1 MLDLEEL
8 VVDRLPDEL
17 GYMQPESINT
27 AGQISGN
34 IRTYDSSFGEA
45 FLLTPVSE

>member
-8 VVDRLPDEL
+8 VVDRPPEVL
-17 GYMQPESINT
+17 GNMQPECVNA
-27 AGQISGN
+27 AGQISGSRRIEN
-34 IRTYDSSFGEA
+34 TSFGEA